1 LNNVIHFR
9 QNQKWLA
16 RKNKIMKKLKVILI
30 AAALFALGCNTP
42 KNVKPS
48 VTEQLS
54 QRYNGPII
62 DMHIH
67 AFGEGE
73 PMFGMTHP
81 PTLRGK
87 TYTGVSSAIE
97 QKEKTLEKFRKHN
110 IIKAVVTNGQLWSNG
125 NEEMIIIGD
134 ANKSIDALN
143 SISALRRQYEEGKLK
158 VIAEMA
164 PFYAGVLAND
174 SSIMPYFELA
184 QTLNIPVGFHVLPG
198 GPNYGIHLFPQM
210 LDKTRVK
217 NANPLQLEDVLVKF
231 PNLKLY
237 IMHGG
242 WPYIEDIKALMYAHP
257 NVYVDISVL
266 NWILPQE
273 ELNNYLKSLVNA
285 GFGNR
290 ILFGTDQ
297 MVWPDTIDDAVESVN
312 SAHFLTIKQKED
324 IFYNNA
330 AKFLELSAEEILK
343 HKAHNKK

>member
-1 LNNVIHFR
+1 
-9 QNQKWLA
+9 
-16 RKNKIMKKLKVILI
+16 MKKLQVILF
-30 AAALFALGCNTP
+30 AAALFALGCNTQ
-42 KNVKPS
+42 KHATRS

-67 AFGEGE
+67 AFGEGN
-73 PMFGMTHP
+73 PLFGMTHP

-87 TYTGVSSAIE
+87 TYKGVTSAFE
-97 QKEKTLEKFRKHN
+97 LKEKTLEKFRKHN
-110 IIKAVVTNGQLWSNG
+110 IVKAVVTNGQSWING
-125 NEEMIIIGD
+125 NEELIIIGD
-134 ANKSIDALN
+134 AEKPIG
-143 SISALRRQYEEGKLK
+143 ALRKQFEENKLK
-158 VIAEMA
+158 VIAEMG
-164 PFYAGVLAND
+164 PFYDGILAND

-198 GPNYGIHLFPQM
+198 GPNYGIHHFPGM
-210 LDKTRVK
+210 LGKMRVK
-217 NANPLQLEDVLVKF
+217 NANPLQLEDALVKF
-231 PNLKLY
+231 PKLKLY

-242 WPYIEDIKALMYAHP
+242 WPYIEDLKGLMYAHP

-273 ELNNYLKSLVNA
+273 ELNNYLKSLINA

-297 MVWPDTIDDAVESVN
+297 MVWPDTIDDAVESLN
-312 SAHFLTIKQKED
+312 SADFLTIKQKED

-330 AKFLELSAEEILK
+330 AKFLGLTEEEIAK

>member
-1 LNNVIHFR
+1 
-9 QNQKWLA
+9 
-16 RKNKIMKKLKVILI
+16 MKKLKVILF
-30 AAALFALGCNTP
+30 AATLIALGCNTQ
-42 KNVKPS
+42 KNTQRS
-48 VTEQLS
+48 VAEQLS

-67 AFGEGE
+67 AYGEGN

-87 TYTGVSSAIE
+87 TYKGVISAIE
-97 QKEKTLEKFRKHN
+97 QKEKTLEKFRKYN
-110 IIKAVVTNGQLWSNG
+110 IIKAVVTDGQLWIDN
-125 NEEMIIIGD
+125 NEELILT
-134 ANKSIDALN
+134 ANAKTTA
-143 SISALRRQYEEGKLK
+143 ALRTQFEENKLN
-158 VIAEMA
+158 VIAEMS
-164 PFYAGVLAND
+164 PFYAGKLAND

-184 QTLNIPVGFHVLPG
+184 QTLNIPVGVHVLPG
-198 GPNYGIHLFPQM
+198 GPNYGIHHLPEM
-210 LDKTRVK
+210 LGNTRVK
-217 NANPLQLEDVLVKF
+217 NANTLQLEEALVKF
-231 PNLKLY
+231 PKLKLY

-242 WPYIEDIKALMYAHP
+242 WPYIEDLKGLMYAHP

-273 ELNNYLKSLVNA
+273 ELNNYLKSLINA

-330 AKFLELSAEEILK
+330 AKFLGLTEAEIAN

>member
-1 LNNVIHFR
+1 
-9 QNQKWLA
+9 
-16 RKNKIMKKLKVILI
+16 MKKLTVILFV
-30 AAALFALGCNTP
+30 AALFALECSAQ
-42 KNVKPS
+42 KNAKRS

-73 PMFGMTHP
+73 PMFGMPHP

-87 TYTGVSSAIE
+87 TYTGVKSAIE

-110 IIKAVVTNGQLWSNG
+110 IVKAVVTNGKLWSNG
-125 NEEMIIIGD
+125 NEELIIIGD
-134 ANKSIDALN
+134 ANKSIDALKT
-143 SISALRRQYEEGKLK
+143 IGELKMQYEEGKLK
-158 VIAEMA
+158 VIAELA
-164 PFYAGVLAND
+164 PFYAGILAND
-174 SSIMPYFELA
+174 ASIMPYFELA
-184 QTLNIPVGFHVLPG
+184 QTLNIPVGFHILPG

-210 LDKTRVK
+210 LDKTRIK
-217 NANPLQLEDVLVKF
+217 NANPLQLEDALVKF
-231 PNLKLY
+231 QNLKLY

-242 WPYIEDIKALMYAHP
+242 WPYIDDLKALMYAHP

-273 ELNNYLKSLVNA
+273 ELNNYLKSLINA

-330 AKFLELSAEEILK
+330 AKFLGLSAEEIAR
-343 HKAHNKK
+343 HKTHNKK

>member
-1 LNNVIHFR
+1 
-9 QNQKWLA
+9 
-16 RKNKIMKKLKVILI
+16 MKKLKVILF
-30 AAALFALGCNTP
+30 ATALFALGCNTQ
-42 KNVKPS
+42 KNAIRS
-48 VTEQLS
+48 VPEQLS

-67 AFGEGE
+67 AFGEGN
-73 PMFGMTHP
+73 PLFGITHP

-87 TYTGVSSAIE
+87 TYKGVTSAIE

-110 IIKAVVTNGQLWSNG
+110 IIKAVVTNGQLWSKG
-125 NEEMIIIGD
+125 NEELIIIGD
-134 ANKSIDALN
+134 ADKTIGALKT
-143 SISALRRQYEEGKLK
+143 QFEENKLK
-158 VIAEMA
+158 VIAEMG
-164 PFYAGVLAND
+164 PFYAGILAND

-198 GPNYGIHLFPQM
+198 GPNYGIHHFPEM
-210 LDKTRVK
+210 LGKMRVK
-217 NANPLQLEDVLVKF
+217 NANPLQLEDALVKF
-231 PNLKLY
+231 PKLKLY

-242 WPYIEDIKALMYAHP
+242 WPYIEDLKGLMYAHP

-273 ELNNYLKSLVNA
+273 EFNTYLKSLINA

-297 MVWPDTIDDAVESVN
+297 IVWPDTIDDAVESVN

-330 AKFLELSAEEILK
+330 AKFLGLTEEEIAK
-343 HKAHNKK
+343 HKAHYKK

>member
-1 LNNVIHFR
+1 
-9 QNQKWLA
+9 
-16 RKNKIMKKLKVILI
+16 MKKLKVILF

-42 KNVKPS
+42 KNTTRS

-67 AFGEGE
+67 AFGEGN
-73 PMFGMTHP
+73 PLFGMTHP

-87 TYTGVSSAIE
+87 TYKGVTSAIE

-125 NEEMIIIGD
+125 NEELIIIGD
-134 ANKSIDALN
+134 ADKTIG
-143 SISALRRQYEEGKLK
+143 ALRTQFEENKLK
-158 VIAEMA
+158 VIAEMG
-164 PFYAGVLAND
+164 PFYAGKLAND

-198 GPNYGIHLFPQM
+198 GPNYGIHHFPEM
-210 LDKTRVK
+210 LGKMRVK
-217 NANPLQLEDVLVKF
+217 NENPLQLEDALVKF

-242 WPYIEDIKALMYAHP
+242 WPYIENLKALMYAHP

-273 ELNNYLKSLVNA
+273 ELNNYLKSLINA

-297 MVWPDTIDDAVESVN
+297 IVWPDTIDDAVESVN

-330 AKFLELSAEEILK
+330 AKFLGLTEAEIAK
-343 HKAHNKK
+343 HKAQKKK

>member
-1 LNNVIHFR
+1 
-9 QNQKWLA
+9 
-16 RKNKIMKKLKVILI
+16 MKKLKVILF
-30 AAALFALGCNTP
+30 AAALFALGCTTQ
-42 KNVKPS
+42 KNAKRS

-67 AFGEGE
+67 AFGEGN

-87 TYTGVSSAIE
+87 TYKGVNSAIE
-97 QKEKTLEKFRKHN
+97 HKEKTLEKFRKHN

-125 NEEMIIIGD
+125 NEELIIIGD
-134 ANKSIDALN
+134 ADKT
-143 SISALRRQYEEGKLK
+143 ISALRTQFEENKLK
-158 VIAEMA
+158 VIAEMG
-164 PFYAGVLAND
+164 PFYAGILAND

-198 GPNYGIHLFPQM
+198 GPNYGIHHFPEM
-210 LDKTRVK
+210 LGKTRVK
-217 NANPLQLEDVLVKF
+217 NANPLQLEDALVKF

-242 WPYIEDIKALMYAHP
+242 WPYIEDLKGLMYAHP

-273 ELNNYLKSLVNA
+273 ELNNYLKSLINA

-297 MVWPDTIDDAVESVN
+297 IVWPETIDDAVESVN
-312 SAHFLTIKQKED
+312 SAHFLTIRQKED

-330 AKFLELSAEEILK
+330 AKFLGLTEEEIAK

>member
-1 LNNVIHFR
+1 
-9 QNQKWLA
+9 
-16 RKNKIMKKLKVILI
+16 MKKLKVILFATGI
-30 AAALFALGCNTP
+30 IALGCNTQ
-42 KNVKPS
+42 KNTQS
-48 VTEQLS
+48 TVTEQLS

-73 PMFGMTHP
+73 PLFGMTHP

-87 TYTGVSSAIE
+87 TYTGVSSTME

-110 IIKAVVTNGQLWSNG
+110 IVKAVVTNGQLWSNG
-125 NEEMIIIGD
+125 NEDLIIIAD
-134 ANKSIDALN
+134 AEKPIGALKT
-143 SISALRRQYEEGKLK
+143 QYEENKLK
-158 VIAEMA
+158 VLAEMG

-184 QTLNIPVGFHVLPG
+184 QTLNIPLGFHILPG
-198 GPNYGIHLFPQM
+198 GPNYGIHHFPEM
-210 LDKTRVK
+210 LGMMRVK
-217 NANPLQLEDVLVKF
+217 NANPLQLEEALVKF
-231 PNLKLY
+231 PKLKLY

-242 WPYIEDIKALMYAHP
+242 WPYTEDLKALKYAHP

-273 ELNNYLKSLVNA
+273 ELNHYLKSLIDA
-285 GFGNR
+285 GFGER

-312 SAHFLTIKQKED
+312 AAHFLTMQQKED

-330 AKFLELSAEEILK
+330 ARFLGLSAEEIAK

>member
-1 LNNVIHFR
+1 
-9 QNQKWLA
+9 
-16 RKNKIMKKLKVILI
+16 MKKLKIFLF
-30 AAALFALGCNTP
+30 AAALFALGCNTQ
-42 KNVKPS
+42 KNTTRS

-73 PMFGMTHP
+73 PLFGMTHP
-81 PTLRGK
+81 LTLRGK
-87 TYTGVSSAIE
+87 TYKGVTSAIE

-110 IIKAVVTNGQLWSNG
+110 IIKAVVTNGQLWING
-125 NEEMIIIGD
+125 NEELIIIGD
-134 ANKSIDALN
+134 AEKPIG
-143 SISALRRQYEEGKLK
+143 ALRTQFEENKLK
-158 VIAEMA
+158 VIAEMG
-164 PFYAGVLAND
+164 PFYAGILAND

-198 GPNYGIHLFPQM
+198 GPNYGIHHFPEM
-210 LDKTRVK
+210 LGKMRVK
-217 NANPLQLEDVLVKF
+217 NANPLQLEDALVKF
-231 PNLKLY
+231 PKLKLY

-242 WPYIEDIKALMYAHP
+242 WPYIEDLKGLMYAHP

-273 ELNNYLKSLVNA
+273 ELNNYLKSLINA

-312 SAHFLTIKQKED
+312 SADFLTIKQKED

-330 AKFLELSAEEILK
+330 AKFLGLTEEEIAK
-343 HKAHNKK
+343 HKDHYKK

>member
-1 LNNVIHFR
+1 
-9 QNQKWLA
+9 
-16 RKNKIMKKLKVILI
+16 MKKLQVIVI
-30 AAALFALGCNTP
+30 AAALFALGCSTQ
-42 KNVKPS
+42 KNATRS

-54 QRYNGPII
+54 QPYTGPII

-73 PMFGMTHP
+73 PLFGMTHP

-87 TYTGVSSAIE
+87 TYKGVASAME

-125 NEEMIIIGD
+125 NEERVIIAD
-134 ANKSIDALN
+134 ADKP
-143 SISALRRQYEEGKLK
+143 ISALRTQFEENKLK
-158 VIAEMA
+158 VIAEMG
-164 PFYAGVLAND
+164 PFYAGILAND

-184 QTLNIPVGFHVLPG
+184 QALNIPLGFHVLPG
-198 GPNYGIHLFPQM
+198 GPNYGIHHFPGM
-210 LDKTRVK
+210 LGKMRVK
-217 NANPLQLEDVLVKF
+217 NANPLQLEDALVKF

-242 WPYIEDIKALMYAHP
+242 WPYIEDLKALMYAHP

-273 ELNNYLKSLVNA
+273 ELNNYLKSLINA

-330 AKFLELSAEEILK
+330 AIFLGFSAEEIAK
-343 HKAHNKK
+343 HKAYNKK

>member
-1 LNNVIHFR
+1 M
-9 QNQKWLA
+9 
-16 RKNKIMKKLKVILI
+16 IMKKLKVILF
-30 AAALFALGCNTP
+30 AAALIALGCNTQ
-42 KNVKPS
+42 KNTQGS
-48 VTEQLS
+48 VTEPLS
-54 QRYNGPII
+54 QSYNGPII

-67 AFGEGE
+67 AYVEE
-73 PMFGMTHP
+73 NPLFGMTHP

-87 TYTGVSSAIE
+87 TYKGVTSAIE

-110 IIKAVVTNGQLWSNG
+110 IVKAVVTDGQLWIDN
-125 NEEMIIIGD
+125 NEELILT
-134 ANKSIDALN
+134 ANVKTTAAL
-143 SISALRRQYEEGKLK
+143 STQFEEGKLK
-158 VIAEMA
+158 VIAELA
-164 PFYAGVLAND
+164 PFYAGKLAND

-184 QTLNIPVGFHVLPG
+184 QALNIPLGLHVLPG
-198 GPNYGIHLFPQM
+198 GPNYGIHHFPEM
-210 LDKTRVK
+210 LGKMRVK
-217 NANPLQLEDVLVKF
+217 NANPLQLEEALVKF
-231 PNLKLY
+231 PKLKLY

-242 WPYIEDIKALMYAHP
+242 WPYIEDLKALMYAHP

-273 ELNNYLKSLVNA
+273 ELNNYLKSLINA

-330 AKFLELSAEEILK
+330 AKFLGLSAEEVAK
-343 HKAHNKK
+343 HKAYNKK

>member
-1 LNNVIHFR
+1 
-9 QNQKWLA
+9 
-16 RKNKIMKKLKVILI
+16 MKKLKVILF
-30 AAALFALGCNTP
+30 AAALMALGCNTQ
-42 KNVKPS
+42 KNIQHS

-54 QRYNGPII
+54 QSYNGPII

-67 AFGEGE
+67 AYGEGN
-73 PMFGMTHP
+73 PLFGMTHP

-87 TYTGVSSAIE
+87 TYKGVTSAIE

-110 IIKAVVTNGQLWSNG
+110 IVKAVVTDGQLWIDN
-125 NEEMIIIGD
+125 NEELILT
-134 ANKSIDALN
+134 ANVKTTAAL
-143 SISALRRQYEEGKLK
+143 STQFEEGKLK
-158 VIAEMA
+158 VIAELA
-164 PFYAGVLAND
+164 PFYAGKLAND

-184 QTLNIPVGFHVLPG
+184 QALNIPLGLHVLPG
-198 GPNYGIHLFPQM
+198 GPNYGIHHFPEM
-210 LDKTRVK
+210 LGKMRVK
-217 NANPLQLEDVLVKF
+217 NANPLQLEEALVKF
-231 PNLKLY
+231 PKLKLY

-242 WPYIEDIKALMYAHP
+242 WPYIEDLKALMYAHP

-273 ELNNYLKSLVNA
+273 ELNNYLKSLINA

-330 AKFLELSAEEILK
+330 ATFLGLSAEEIAK
-343 HKAHNKK
+343 HKAYNKK

>member
-1 LNNVIHFR
+1 
-9 QNQKWLA
+9 
-16 RKNKIMKKLKVILI
+16 MKKLKVILF
-30 AAALFALGCNTP
+30 AAALFALGCNTQ
-42 KNVKPS
+42 KNTTRS

-73 PMFGMTHP
+73 PLFGMTHP

-87 TYTGVSSAIE
+87 TYTGVTSAIE

-125 NEEMIIIGD
+125 NEELIIIGD
-134 ANKSIDALN
+134 ADKTPG
-143 SISALRRQYEEGKLK
+143 ALRTQFEESKLK
-158 VIAEMA
+158 IIAEMG
-164 PFYAGVLAND
+164 PFYAGILAND

-184 QTLNIPVGFHVLPG
+184 QALNIPVGFHLLPG
-198 GPNYGIHLFPQM
+198 GPNYGIHHFPEM
-210 LDKTRVK
+210 LGKMRVK
-217 NANPLQLEDVLVKF
+217 NANPLQLEDALVKF
-231 PNLKLY
+231 PKLKLY

-242 WPYIEDIKALMYAHP
+242 WPYIEDLKALMYAHP

-273 ELNNYLKSLVNA
+273 ELNNYLSSLINA

-330 AKFLELSAEEILK
+330 AKFLGLSAEEIAK
-343 HKAHNKK
+343 HKAQNKK

>member
-1 LNNVIHFR
+1 
-9 QNQKWLA
+9 
-16 RKNKIMKKLKVILI
+16 MKKIKVILF
-30 AAALFALGCNTP
+30 ATALFALGCNTQ
-42 KNVKPS
+42 KNVIRS
-48 VTEQLS
+48 VPEQLS

-73 PMFGMTHP
+73 PLFGMTHP

-87 TYTGVSSAIE
+87 TYTGVTSAIE

-110 IIKAVVTNGQLWSNG
+110 IVKAVVTNGQLWSNG
-125 NEEMIIIGD
+125 NEELIIIGD
-134 ANKSIDALN
+134 ADKTIG
-143 SISALRRQYEEGKLK
+143 ALRTQFEENKLK
-158 VIAEMA
+158 VIAEMG
-164 PFYAGVLAND
+164 PFYAGILAND

-198 GPNYGIHLFPQM
+198 GPNYGIHHFPEM
-210 LDKTRVK
+210 LGKMRVK
-217 NANPLQLEDVLVKF
+217 NANPLQLEDALVKF
-231 PNLKLY
+231 PKLKLY

-242 WPYIEDIKALMYAHP
+242 WPYIEDLKGLMYAHP

-273 ELNNYLKSLVNA
+273 ELNNYLKSLINA

-297 MVWPDTIDDAVESVN
+297 IVWPDTIDDAVQSVN

-330 AKFLELSAEEILK
+330 AKFLGLTEAEIAK
-343 HKAHNKK
+343 HKAQNKK